1 MYLIRRVAKVQSGK
15 AREVAG
21 HLSKICKAYEGA
33 GRNPATV
40 YFGGMG
46 VPGSHDMVYADW
58 TQETIAPT
66 DMATVPE
73 SVGVDHGVMAPMLID
88 YTLELYELV
97 E

>member
-1 MYLIRRVAKVQSGK
+1 MYLVRRVARTQPGK
-15 AREVAG
+15 ASQVAAQ
-21 HLSKICKAYEGA
+21 LVKITRAYEEA
-33 GRNPATV
+33 GRNKAIV
-40 YFGGMG
+40 YIRGGG
-46 VPGSHDMVYADW
+46 GPDTPDIVYADW